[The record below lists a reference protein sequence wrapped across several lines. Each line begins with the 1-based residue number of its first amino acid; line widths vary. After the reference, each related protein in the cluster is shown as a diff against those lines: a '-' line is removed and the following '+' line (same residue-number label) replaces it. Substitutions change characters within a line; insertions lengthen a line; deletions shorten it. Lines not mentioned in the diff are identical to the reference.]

1 MTNNI
6 PIPYKN
12 KLIYSL
18 LILLTWSLSLFLPM
32 WKFEPVEF
40 SLLNDKI
47 FTLTS
52 DFGLMQRYAS
62 HLFLVLISGP
72 LFIVSAFI
80 NVKKLIPLWFG
91 IFFITILVGGLGFY
105 FSDRVSLLWGWYAY
119 GAVIIIINSVLA
131 SKLFPGIYESQNS
144 KNIVDKVQEDEPS
157 EEYEDIDEY
166 QTPSNGK
173 EFFLAIYEKLMWE
186 IIETDEISAE
196 FKEKYL
202 LSTLRKNQQFLDI
215 SEENPEE
222 IEKKIVSLA
231 DELIENAIK
240 LVKDQQESAAS
251 SPIYSSG
258 SFSSSGRGSRIF
270 SGKYS
275 SAQHL
280 VATFENGKIY
290 RGKYTSSQHQ
300 IGIIEGNK
308 IYRGKYTSAQHQIGN
323 IVGNKIYSGKYSS
336 AQHLVATFEN
346 GKIYRGKYTSAQ
358 HQIANTDGGDLAC
371 AAAAA
376 YFLLL

>member
-1 MTNNI
+1 
-6 PIPYKN
+6 
-12 KLIYSL
+12 
-18 LILLTWSLSLFLPM
+18 M

-40 SLLNDKI
+40 SLLNDKT
-47 FTLTS
+47 FTLIS
-52 DFGLMQRYAS
+52 DFGLMQRYSS

-72 LFIVSAFI
+72 LFFVSAFI
-80 NVKKLIPLWFG
+80 NVKKLIPLLFG
-91 IFFITILVGGLGFY
+91 IFIITILVGGFGFY

-119 GAVIIIINSVLA
+119 GTSIFILNTVLA
-131 SKLFPGIYESQNS
+131 SKLFPGIYERQIS
-144 KNIVDKVQEDEPS
+144 KNIAVKEQEDELS
-157 EEYEDIDEY
+157 DEYEEFNEI

-173 EFFLAIYEKLMWE
+173 EFFLAIYEKLFWE
-186 IIETDEISAE
+186 IIENDEISAD

-215 SEENPEE
+215 SEVNPEE

-231 DELIENAIK
+231 DDLIETAIK
-240 LVKDQQESAAS
+240 MVKEQEESAAS
-251 SPIYSSG
+251 SPSYSTG

-275 SAQHL
+275 SSQHL

-323 IVGNKIYSGKYSS
+323 IEGNKIYSGKYSS
-336 AQHLVATFEN
+336 SQHLVATFEN

>member
-1 MTNNI
+1 MTNKI

-18 LILLTWSLSLFLPM
+18 LVLLTWSISLFLPM

-40 SLLNDKI
+40 SLLNDKT
-47 FTLTS
+47 FTLIS
-52 DFGLMQRYAS
+52 DFGLMQRYSS

-72 LFIVSAFI
+72 LFFVSAFI
-80 NVKKLIPLWFG
+80 NVKKLIPLLFG
-91 IFFITILVGGLGFY
+91 IFIITILVGGFGFY

-119 GAVIIIINSVLA
+119 GTSIFILNTVLA
-131 SKLFPGIYESQNS
+131 SKLFPGIYERQIS
-144 KNIVDKVQEDEPS
+144 KNIAVKEQEDELS
-157 EEYEDIDEY
+157 DEYEEFNEI

-173 EFFLAIYEKLMWE
+173 EFFLAIYEKLFWE
-186 IIETDEISAE
+186 IIENDEISAD

-215 SEENPEE
+215 SEVNPEE

-231 DELIENAIK
+231 DDLIETAIK
-240 LVKDQQESAAS
+240 MVKEQEESAAS
-251 SPIYSSG
+251 SPSYSTG

-275 SAQHL
+275 SSQHL

-323 IVGNKIYSGKYSS
+323 IEGNKIYSGKYSS
-336 AQHLVATFEN
+336 SQHLVATFEN

>member
-1 MTNNI
+1 
-6 PIPYKN
+6 
-12 KLIYSL
+12 
-18 LILLTWSLSLFLPM
+18 M

-290 RGKYTSSQHQ
+290 RGKYTS
-300 IGIIEGNK
+300 
-308 IYRGKYTSAQHQIGN
+308 AQHQIGN